1 MSDPTPSSS
10 PQDVRMRG
18 FSERSTVDEVLA
30 WLRAN
35 YWKQLSSET
44 VSLLDA
50 WNRTLADDVLSAVSI
65 PGFRRAMMD
74 GYAVHAADTQGAS
87 SYEQLHLPVVGES
100 YPGQHDAG
108 SLSSKTAMRVMTG
121 APVPAEADAV
131 LPVELTD
138 PNAAHS
144 AHEVCVI
151 GEVAPQKNIAEIG
164 EDIQAGTVAL
174 SAGRTLRP
182 QDIGLLSSIGVSS
195 VEVLRRP
202 RVRIV
207 VTGRELLP
215 AGSMP
220 DGTHIV
226 DSNSPML
233 AALVQRDGGLV
244 EEVILTGDEP
254 DQIREALR
262 SSADVTL
269 ISGGT
274 SVGAEDFLPSLVQ
287 ELGELPWHGIAM
299 RPSSPTG
306 VGHIEGHPVFLLPGN
321 PVSCLCAYDFFAR
334 PTICSMQD
342 RSTEW
347 PYRQV
352 TIPLRRKLVSTVGR
366 VDYARVRIVRDE
378 GFDSVT
384 PLAIS
389 GASILSSTTSAD
401 GFVIVPHDREG
412 FPAGANVQVYLYD
425 A

>member
-1 MSDPTPSSS
+1 
-10 PQDVRMRG
+10 MRG

-30 WLRAN
+30 WLKAHHWR
-35 YWKQLSSET
+35 QVSSET
-44 VSLLDA
+44 VALMEA
-50 WNRTLADDVLSAVSI
+50 WHRTLADDVLSAISI

-87 SYEQLHLPVVGES
+87 SYEQVHLPVMGES

-108 SLSSKTAMRVMTG
+108 TLAPRTAMRVMTG

-131 LPVELTD
+131 LPFELTD
-138 PNAAHS
+138 AAS
-144 AHEVCVI
+144 ANSPHEVCVI

-174 SAGRTLRP
+174 AAGRTLRP
-182 QDIGLLSSIGVSS
+182 QDIGLLSSIGVPT
-195 VEVLRRP
+195 VEVIRRP
-202 RVRIV
+202 RVRIL

-220 DGTHIV
+220 DGTRIV

-233 AALVQRDGGLV
+233 AALVQRDGGV
-244 EEVILTGDEP
+244 VDQILMTGDDP
-254 DQIREALR
+254 TQIRSALQ
-262 SSADVTL
+262 SNADLTL
-269 ISGGT
+269 VSGGT
-274 SVGAEDFLPSLVQ
+274 SVGAEDYVPSLVQ

-306 VGHIEGHPVFLLPGN
+306 VGQINGRPVFLLPGN

-334 PTICSMQD
+334 PTLCSMQGQSID
-342 RSTEW
+342 W
-347 PYRQV
+347 PYRSV
-352 TIPLRRKLVSTVGR
+352 TMPLRKKLVSAVGR
-366 VDYARVRIVRDE
+366 VDYARVHIVEDD
-378 GFDSVT
+378 GFASVS

-389 GASILSSTTSAD
+389 GASILSSTTHAD
-401 GFVIVPHDREG
+401 GFVIIPHDREG